1 LGTQH
6 SELIARR
13 LQSLIDIM
21 TAIACGCASKVLS
34 GRGCSNAAGGSHP
47 PTTLVGPPCAVS
59 WTNSTGDLYGFCCAQ
74 ATIWHFGSRAKLATD
89 PEADVYQRRLRGSL
103 PRWLHRFIRG
113 CLWLLLNP
121 EAFDGVCDHQG
132 FTNLSVMRSDSPMA
146 CIVACSASGPDRSGG
161 SRCTMMSSGSLGLAL
176 ISETPATR
184 KPVLS
189 ASAIR

>member
-1 LGTQH
+1 LALGTQQ

-21 TAIACGCASKVLS
+21 TAIACGCASEVLS
-34 GRGCSNAAGGSHP
+34 GRGCSNAVGGSHP
-47 PTTLVGPPCAVS
+47 PTTLVGPPCAVN
-59 WTNSTGDLYGFCCAQ
+59 WTNSTGDLYGLCCAQ
-74 ATIWHFGSRAKLATD
+74 ATIWHFGSRAKPAGDPKATLTNVGF
-89 PEADVYQRRLRGSL
+89 EEVYRAG
-103 PRWLHRFIRG
+103 FIQG
-113 CLWLLLNP
+113 CLWSLLNP
-121 EAFDGVCDHQG
+121 EAFHGVCDHQG